1 MCGRF
6 TLYDTD
12 NVKEKFNIEI
22 KPSYNITPSQDV
34 LVYDGK
40 FHYMKWAFNP
50 FWSKKKLNLINCR
63 IETMNQKPSFKNAE
77 RCVFLLNGWY
87 EWKRENNEKQPY
99 YFTNYKL
106 FFMGGLKNN
115 NGCCIVTK
123 QAKGELSLIH
133 HRQPV
138 ILKSHEINN
147 WLVGSHSFQTKID
160 NEIKILKVSKKV
172 NNTANNTKDNIVKKK

>member
-6 TLYDTD
+6 TLHDTD
-12 NVKEKFNIEI
+12 DVKEKFNIEI

-40 FHYMKWAFNP
+40 LHYMKWAYNP
-50 FWSKKKLNLINCR
+50 YWSKKKLNLINCR
-63 IETMNQKPSFKNAE
+63 IETMNQKPSFKKAE

-138 ILKSHEINN
+138 ILKFHEINN
-147 WLVGSHSFQTKID
+147 WLKGSHSFQTKID

>member
-6 TLYDTD
+6 TLHDTD
-12 NVKEKFNIEI
+12 DVKEKFNIEI

-40 FHYMKWAFNP
+40 LHYMKWAYNP
-50 FWSKKKLNLINCR
+50 YWSKKKLNLINCR
-63 IETMNQKPSFKNAE
+63 IETMSQKPSFKKAE

-123 QAKGELSLIH
+123 EANTKLSFIH
-133 HRQPV
+133 KRQP
-138 ILKSHEINN
+138 ILLKEKEIRK
-147 WLVGSHSFQTKID
+147 WLMGENFFDSELD
-160 NEIKILKVSKKV
+160 NEIKITKISKKV
-172 NNTANNTKDNIVKKK
+172 NNPKNNEKTNISTIE